1 MQQIIDNNILYSKE
15 YKIEIGKPGDRFFF
29 FFDYDDR
36 YYSINMEFQHFH
48 SFYEMCIFLDD
59 EASHLINGVLY
70 DMRCGDIVCLR
81 PGLLHKT
88 VYPQGDPKKRLIIQ
102 FSLPPMF
109 YQLDRCMKSIYSI
122 FDEDVPI
129 FRFEDRYKKAIFEKL
144 NDIFHISGMV
154 DDLTT
159 LKINNRF
166 LEFLGLIYT
175 YREKNIYSNEAD
187 FDPITGKIYKITEY
201 IHNHYTEELSLD
213 MLASEFYISNYYLS
227 HQFKRVT
234 GFNITQYIQMTR
246 VRNAQSMLVS
256 TDEPITE
263 IAFACGFFSFSQFNR
278 VFHKFIGSSPSAY
291 RKEVE
296 LVQKTSLLH
305 TEDAD

>member
-1 MQQIIDNNILYSKE
+1 MQQLIDNTVVYSKE
-15 YKIEIGKPGDRFFF
+15 YKIEIGKPGDRFFY

-59 EASHLINGVLY
+59 TASHLINGVLY
-70 DMRCGDIVCLR
+70 DMRCLDIVLLR

-88 VYPQGDPKKRLIIQ
+88 IYPEGDPKKRLIIQ
-102 FSLPPMF
+102 FALPSL
-109 YQLDRCMKSIYSI
+109 QSSLERCMQSIYTP
-122 FDEDVPI
+122 FDADVPI
-129 FRFEDRYKKAIFEKL
+129 YRFDDRYKKVIFEKL
-144 NDIFHISGMV
+144 NDIYHISGNP
-154 DDLTT
+154 DELTT

-175 YREKNIYSNEAD
+175 YREKNIYSNEVD
-187 FDPITGKIYKITEY
+187 FDPITGKIYKVTEY
-201 IHNHYTEELSLD
+201 IHNHFTEELSLD

-234 GFNITQYIQMTR
+234 GFNITEYIQMTR

-256 TDEPITE
+256 TSAPITE

-278 VFHKFIGSSPSAY
+278 VFHKFIGSSPSSY

-296 LVQKTSLLH
+296 LVRKTALLH
-305 TEDAD
+305 TADLD